1 MLESAL
7 ACNVMVVPL
16 IAVTVLLIKVEPTTS
31 DAGTVKTVTV
41 ALAVEL
47 DSTLTVPGLLFGSV

>member
-1 MLESAL
+1 
-7 ACNVMVVPL
+7 MVVPL